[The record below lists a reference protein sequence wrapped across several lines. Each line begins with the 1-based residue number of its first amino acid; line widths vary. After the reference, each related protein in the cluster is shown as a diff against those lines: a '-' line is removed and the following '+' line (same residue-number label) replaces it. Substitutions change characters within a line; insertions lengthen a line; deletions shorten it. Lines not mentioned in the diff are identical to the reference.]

1 MSGVDERLIGKR
13 QEFVV
18 QRVVKVSAEFVG
30 APPER
35 RPEIRAADVPDKQRI
50 TREDGERLGPILLK
64 IEHQDGD

>member
-1 MSGVDERLIGKR
+1 M
-13 QEFVV
+13 

-35 RPEIRAADVPDKQRI
+35 RPKIRAADVPDKQRI
-50 TREDGERLGPILLK
+50 TREDGEGFCPILPK